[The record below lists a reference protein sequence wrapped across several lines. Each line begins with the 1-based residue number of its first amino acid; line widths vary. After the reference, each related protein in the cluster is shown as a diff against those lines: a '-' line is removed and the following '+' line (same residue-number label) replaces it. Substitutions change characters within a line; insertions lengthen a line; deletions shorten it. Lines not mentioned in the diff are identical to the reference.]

1 MSDDQKQYRSRL
13 HKTPAGPVKGI
24 GSGYAQNQALAGAA
38 DPEAAARAA
47 LVSDSEHITTS
58 EKLAEEERELDD
70 LIEDIVIAVREGVFD
85 LPDPP
90 AKLNQES
97 QTALIR
103 YIASQPPDKIKAW
116 HADVQKAYDAR
127 IEEEDEV
134 ILEQQLRRDIGI
146 DPADPL
152 YDPMRDTARRKQI
165 EEGLKPLDFEEMVFK
180 GWTTQEVPVR
190 ESFKLTFRT
199 IPTQHGLWLE
209 AMMARTP
216 ESSVQHTRHFFSLLQ
231 LAAGLDKING
241 RLIGGDIAKFVK
253 DDQASREGFEAAVK
267 ERMEFLGKLPSQ
279 ITDDLIIQ
287 QVWFNGRVRRLL
299 AGDLMRKVGNS

>member
-13 HKTPAGPVKGI
+13 HKQPPGPARGI
-24 GSGYAQNQALAGAA
+24 GAGYAENQALAGAA
-38 DPEAAARAA
+38 DPAQAARAA
-47 LVSDSEHITTS
+47 ATSDSEHISTA
-58 EKLAEEERELDD
+58 EKLEDEARELDD
-70 LIEDIVIAVREGVFD
+70 LIEDIVIAIREGVFT

-103 YIASQPPDKIKAW
+103 YLASQPPEKVKAW
-116 HADVQKAYDAR
+116 HDEVQAAYDAR
-127 IEEEDEV
+127 IEQEDEA
-134 ILEQQLRRDIGI
+134 ILEQQLRRDVSI

-152 YDPMRDTARRKQI
+152 YDPMRDTARRKKI
-165 EEGLKPLDFEEMVFK
+165 EENLKPLDFEEMVFK

-190 ESFKLTFRT
+190 ENFTLTFRT

-209 AMMARTP
+209 TMMSRTP
-216 ESSVQHTRHFFSLLQ
+216 ESSIQHTRHLFSLLQ
-231 LAAGLDKING
+231 LAASLDKING
-241 RLIGGDIAKFVK
+241 RSLGADVTKFVK

-267 ERMEFLGKLPSQ
+267 ERMEFIGKLPAMLS
-279 ITDDLIIQ
+279 DDLIIQ